1 MCMFMCAHAAHVCVC
16 TSTCLPYVCNRM
28 IIGCRSFNDHMIYL
42 TFRFDEYASHG
53 WSLSHQPVDM
63 LTNLKQYHMSSIT
76 EQIKASSND
85 AEVCKRAITLIQY
98 LCGLI
103 R

>member
-1 MCMFMCAHAAHVCVC
+1 MHVGVCVC
-16 TSTCLPYVCNRM
+16 IHVHAICVDDRMVTGCL
-28 IIGCRSFNDHMIYL
+28 SFDDHVI
-42 TFRFDEYASHG
+42 FHIRFDEYASHS

-85 AEVCKRAITLIQY
+85 AKVCKRAVTLIQY